1 MLTRR
6 HHSRSSADRGS
17 GPDPSFMT
25 DVRVWTAWCLGCHTC
40 PDVRSS
46 CLRSHHNKLRRE
58 PSQWSLCL
66 PDQQMTAQQVTAW
79 QVTTWQVTA
88 QQMTAQHMTGRQV
101 TGPADSSALADP
113 AVVTGPT
120 DCVRLSSCCWPSTVS
135 GGSNS
140 AHPSLPVFSC
150 CAVTPCWRTS
160 GSSLR
165 SFPPRGRHRSRVHV
179 FWIQSPMSF
188 RTPWEPSD
196 RWTGWLGHQSRSP
209 RDTVIPS
216 PAGKRYH
223 LRRLRQGHQSSIVWD
238 LLLPPRPREQW
249 HRSRPFALA
258 LAGESAADPIRTVW
272 QVFCGFLNQT
282 TLTGPRWG
290 PGRLC
295 PTLAESAGQLPGHRH
310 CRGWGGQCIPAT
322 TSAHPSVR
330 QLSDQKQPS
339 GPPASPRCL
348 AAERIHRAGHQHD
361 FPRVL
366 QPVVP
371 GPKEDRRSAAC
382 NPLSTAT
389 W

>member
-1 MLTRR
+1 MWECGQRDVWVVIRVQTWGPVVSGRTTTNWEEN
-6 HHSRSSADRGS
+6 HHS
-17 GPDPSFMT
+17 DPFASQT
-25 DVRVWTAWCLGCHTC
+25 SRWRPSKWRPGRWRPGKWQPSRWRPSIWWVGRWRV
-40 PDVRSS
+40 
-46 CLRSHHNKLRRE
+46 
-58 PSQWSLCL
+58 
-66 PDQQMTAQQVTAW
+66 QQTRQLWLTQQLW
-79 QVTTWQVTA
+79 QVRRIVY
-88 QQMTAQHMTGRQV
+88 
-101 TGPADSSALADP
+101 DSAVVADP
-113 AVVTGPT
+113 AQYQEVPT
-120 DCVRLSSCCWPSTVS
+120 
-135 GGSNS
+135 

-179 FWIQSPMSF
+179 FWIQSPRSF

-223 LRRLRQGHQSSIVWD
+223 LRKLRQGHQSSIVWD

-258 LAGESAADPIRTVW
+258 LAGESATDPILTVW

-310 CRGWGGQCIPAT
+310 CRGWGGQCIPAS

-348 AAERIHRAGHQHD
+348 AAEGIHRAGHQHD

-366 QPVVP
+366 QPVVS

>member
-101 TGPADSSALADP
+101 TGPADSSASADP

-135 GGSNS
+135 GGSDS

-165 SFPPRGRHRSRVHV
+165 SFPPWGRHRSRVHV
-179 FWIQSPMSF
+179 FWVQSPRSF

-196 RWTGWLGHQSRSP
+196 RWTGWLGHHSRSP

-216 PAGKRYH
+216 PAGKRCH
-223 LRRLRQGHQSSIVWD
+223 LRRLRQGHQYSIVWD

-258 LAGESAADPIRTVW
+258 LAGESVTDPILTTARSLASFLRLPQPINVDGSQVGAW
-272 QVFCGFLNQT
+272 Q
-282 TLTGPRWG
+282 TLPHTGCW
-290 PGRLC
+290 
-295 PTLAESAGQLPGHRH
+295 AGHRH
-310 CRGWGGQCIPAT
+310 CWGWGGQCIPAT

-348 AAERIHRAGHQHD
+348 AAEGSQRAGHQHD

-371 GPKEDRRSAAC
+371 GPKEDRRSAVC